1 MQAGKGRS
9 LSCSEAGW
17 AQKVVA
23 VLQSKIP
30 AGPLT
35 GGASLQRS
43 CREGLLAGLAW
54 PLGRVTTWSSSLK
67 AGTPSRPLPVAAPA

>member
-17 AQKVVA
+17 AQVIA

-43 CREGLLAGLAW
+43 SREGLLAGLAW
-54 PLGRVTTWSSSLK
+54 PLGRVSTWSSSLK
-67 AGTPSRPLPVAAPA
+67 VGTSSRPLPVAAPA